1 MDASSPCTSTGDAVT
16 SFQFSAANPSMVSIV
31 LQRPMDLK
39 LFASFAHDITTQ
51 TTQTMNIPFAKLQ
64 CAQCRNWGGNFF
76 SKCNATDTR
85 K

>member
-39 LFASFAHDITTQ
+39 LFASFAHDITT
-51 TTQTMNIPFAKLQ
+51 
-64 CAQCRNWGGNFF
+64 
-76 SKCNATDTR
+76 
-85 K
+85 